1 MQDRA
6 GDHGMDELGAD
17 ADEITAGSKDSSPRR
32 IRLWRKG
39 SEDSSESIAGNS
51 MKQFI
56 YRASFVSFP
65 LVGNPS

>member
-1 MQDRA
+1 MQDRE
-6 GDHGMDELGAD
+6 GDHGMDELGPD
-17 ADEITAGSKDSSPRR
+17 ADEITAGSRDSSPRR

-39 SEDSSESIAGNS
+39 SEDSSESIACNP
-51 MKQFI
+51 MKQLI

>member
-17 ADEITAGSKDSSPRR
+17 AGEVTAGFKDSSPRR

-39 SEDSSESIAGNS
+39 FEGSSESIVRNI

-56 YRASFVSFP
+56 YKASYLSFP